1 MSSTRSRTGKC
12 TSQAVIHSRYCG
24 TDIQAKGPNIT
35 STLLQIAHNEQ
46 LGRHLVATRTIK
58 PYEIVLKEAPLV
70 RGPAQISAPVCLGC
84 LNGIEA
90 EDHIE
95 CEQCGW
101 PLCGPECKSL
111 DEHKAECG
119 LTKDRGQKVNVQE
132 FGGPHPLYTCLSTVR
147 CLLIGETS
155 TEKASKFQD
164 LESLESTRRGS
175 NQWKADLV
183 SIGQF
188 IPKWVHKHLYII
200 IE

>member
-1 MSSTRSRTGKC
+1 
-12 TSQAVIHSRYCG
+12 
-24 TDIQAKGPNIT
+24 
-35 STLLQIAHNEQ
+35 
-46 LGRHLVATRTIK
+46 
-58 PYEIVLKEAPLV
+58 
-70 RGPAQISAPVCLGC
+70 
-84 LNGIEA
+84 
-90 EDHIE
+90 
-95 CEQCGW
+95 
-101 PLCGPECKSL
+101 
-111 DEHKAECG
+111 
-119 LTKDRGQKVNVQE
+119 
-132 FGGPHPLYTCLSTVR
+132 LSTVR